1 MIKESDWTRVSCP
14 VTCKPGFLRYWV
26 CKGKWRKIKSFILDY
41 FQQKVVT
48 KFSKNSKTPVF
59 WHILAQKLM
68 SRFRKKRS
76 GRTNKLEFK
85 GTCNNDGVQL
95 PVKHA

>member
-48 KFSKNSKTPVF
+48 KFSKNS
-59 WHILAQKLM
+59 
-68 SRFRKKRS
+68 
-76 GRTNKLEFK
+76 
-85 GTCNNDGVQL
+85 
-95 PVKHA
+95 